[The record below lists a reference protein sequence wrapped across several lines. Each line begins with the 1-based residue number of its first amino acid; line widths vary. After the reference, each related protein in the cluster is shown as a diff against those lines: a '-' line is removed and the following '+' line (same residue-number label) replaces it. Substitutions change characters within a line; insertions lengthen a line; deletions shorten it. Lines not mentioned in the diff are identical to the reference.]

1 VQETL
6 NQFRD
11 YIPKFVI
18 NLLMACPPEA
28 AAIRK
33 VYRRLHPADRSVWQ
47 AGAGFSLVYCCPMGA
62 DLLPNGASPLVRR
75 SL

>member
-33 VYRRLHPADRSVWQ
+33 VYTPAS
-47 AGAGFSLVYCCPMGA
+47 S
-62 DLLPNGASPLVRR
+62 
-75 SL
+75 